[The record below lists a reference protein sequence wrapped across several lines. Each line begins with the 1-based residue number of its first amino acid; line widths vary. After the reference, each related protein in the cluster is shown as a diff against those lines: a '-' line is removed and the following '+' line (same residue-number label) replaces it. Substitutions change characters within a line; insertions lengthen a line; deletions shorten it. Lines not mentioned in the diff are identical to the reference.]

1 MRKKGFTLIELLV
14 VISIIALLLS
24 VIVPSLAKAKEAAKN
39 MICLNNQKQLGLY
52 FQMYADQNDNTMI
65 ELVNWN
71 AKPDWQTAQT
81 TVPIRWSDRLFYEL
95 GWVDSSEVFYCPQS
109 KVPDDADKKWGADYE
124 GPGNALYTYGLRPKA
139 FDQTVTDPIKLSQL
153 KSPASFM
160 LLSDVS
166 HPYIFTTPE
175 VAGSHFFMFDAWHS
189 FFMVHRKGANV
200 LTADMAVNTYKVDEL
215 VSKIPSQGDGEMA
228 MVWDAGMPAFIYPDG
243 LMLDRNGDE
252 QSYQGQ
258 YYRN

>member
-109 KVPDDADKKWGADYE
+109 KVPDSADKKWGAHYE
-124 GPGNALYTYGLRPKA
+124 GPDNATYTYGVRPKS
-139 FDQTVTDPIKLSQL
+139 FNHTKVEKLKL
-153 KSPASFM
+153 TEIKSPSGYM
-160 LLSDVS
+160 LMSDVS

-175 VAGSHFFMFDAWHS
+175 VAGSQYFMFDAWHS
-189 FFMVHRKGANV
+189 FYMLHKQGANI
-200 LTADMAVNTYKVDEL
+200 LCADMSVDTHKLDDLANE
-215 VSKIPSQGDGEMA
+215 IPRQEG
-228 MVWDAGMPAFIYPDG
+228 MVWQDGTPAVLFPDG
-243 LMLDRNGDE
+243 KMLQFRSDGVFE
-252 QSYQGQ
+252 ETTY
-258 YYRN
+258 